1 MPADIWKTT
10 ACPYDCPDACAMKGR
25 FDGER
30 VTLEPNPLLP
40 WSAFLCEKGRRWA
53 HRAVSPQRLR
63 TPLLRT
69 GGTLEPVSWN
79 EALDTWAERIRAAL
93 GRSGP
98 LSIFFLSSAGSLYFS
113 KLLIPHF
120 FAALGG
126 YTTKKGNL
134 CSSAGSFGLAESF
147 GAVPVSRPETL
158 ADHARG
164 VLFWG
169 RNALETH
176 SHGVPL
182 LKKVRE
188 RGGEIAVLEI
198 RSTPTTK
205 FADRWWRVNPG
216 SDWALAAWLCRR
228 ILAGGHAAS
237 GWAERVTNKEEFRT
251 SLEKLD
257 DGALLYASGVS
268 AESGQE
274 ILNWLLRFAPV
285 THYPAFGAQRYF
297 HGDGQFR
304 WIGALSVLL
313 GAFDGPGGGVVFSKD
328 EMALFP
334 DFLRPVQKNVRRL
347 PVGTWPLELKRL
359 TPPVEVA
366 AVSGADPLRQ
376 NPGSSA
382 VRTAWQDIPF
392 TVCADFV
399 LSDTAAASDL
409 VLPVTTFL
417 EEEGDWK
424 GSYWHSCLVRSE
436 RVLPPRG
443 EALEELEIYTR
454 LARRLGLPCDLLA
467 LKGEMDRA
475 MLANPALEPLG
486 EGIYRWKEPEFWSDP
501 KNRATLPAETPEVK
515 VGPAGSLRLVTVHK
529 REYINGQSW
538 DAPGVPS
545 RPVLSLHPAD
555 GEFRGVA
562 HGARVHA
569 RRAGGSEEESLLVTL
584 AFDPSVG
591 RGYCILPQGTRG
603 VNLLTEPL
611 ASPGWGAPFAE
622 SWITLAPEETGTAF
636 SPSEKR

>member
-1 MPADIWKTT
+1 MQTESRKTT
-10 ACPYDCPDACAMKGR
+10 ACPYDCPDACAMKGC

-30 VTLEPNPLLP
+30 VTLEPNLLLP
-40 WSAFLCEKGRRWA
+40 WTAFLCEKGKRWA
-53 HRAVSPQRLR
+53 DRAVSPRRLR
-63 TPLLRT
+63 TPLLRKND
-69 GGTLEPVSWN
+69 LLQSVSWD
-79 EALDTWAERIRAAL
+79 EALGVWAERVTAAL
-93 GRSGP
+93 ARSGP
-98 LSIFFLSSAGSLYFS
+98 LSLFYLSSAGSLYFS

-134 CSSAGSFGLAESF
+134 CSSAGSFGLSESF
-147 GAVPVSRPETL
+147 GTVPVTRPESM
-158 ADHARG
+158 ADRARG

-176 SHGVPL
+176 PHVVPL

-216 SDWALAAWLCRR
+216 GDWALAAWLCKRS
-228 ILAGGHAAS
+228 IGEGKTVP
-237 GWAERVTNKEEFRT
+237 GWKERTANSEEF
-251 SLEKLD
+251 LAAVEKLD
-257 DGALLYASGVS
+257 DGSLLNAAGLP

-285 THYPAFGAQRYF
+285 THYPAFGAQRYL

-304 WIGALSVLL
+304 WIGALAVLL
-313 GAFDGPGGGVVFSKD
+313 GAFGGPGAGLAFSKD
-328 EMALFP
+328 EMVLFP
-334 DFLRPVQKNVRRL
+334 EFLKPAQKNVRRL
-347 PVGTWPLELKRL
+347 PVGTWPLELEGL
-359 TPPVEVA
+359 NPPVEVA
-366 AVSGADPLRQ
+366 VVSGADPLRQ

-382 VRTAWQDIPF
+382 VRRAWKNIPF

-399 LSDTAAASDL
+399 LSDTAEASDL

-424 GSYWHSCLVRSE
+424 GSYWHNYLVRSE
-436 RVLPPRG
+436 RILPPRG
-443 EALEELEIYTR
+443 KALEELEIYTR
-454 LARRLGLPCDLLA
+454 LARQLGLPCDLLA
-467 LKGEMDRA
+467 LKEEMDRA
-475 MLANPALEPLG
+475 MLANPALESLG

-501 KNRATLPAETPEVK
+501 KSRAVLPGEVPEMQR
-515 VGPAGSLRLVTVHK
+515 GPEGSLRLVTVHK
-529 REYINGQSW
+529 KEYINGQSW
-538 DAPGVPS
+538 DAPGMS
-545 RPVLSLHPAD
+545 SLPVLSLNPAD
-555 GEFRGVA
+555 GPARGLS
-562 HGARVHA
+562 HGIRALA
-569 RRAGGSEEESLLVTL
+569 GKAGGREDETLLVTV
-584 AFDPSVG
+584 AFDPSIG

-622 SWITLAPEETGTAF
+622 SWITLAPVSFRGL
-636 SPSEKR
+636 